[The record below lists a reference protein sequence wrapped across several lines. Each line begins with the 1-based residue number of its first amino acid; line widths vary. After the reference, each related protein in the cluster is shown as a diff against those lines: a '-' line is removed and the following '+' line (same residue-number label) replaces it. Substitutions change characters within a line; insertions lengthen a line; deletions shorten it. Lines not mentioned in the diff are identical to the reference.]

1 MFCLCIVLGCGLM
14 LLPMEP
20 RSVDCAKGPAQHSHD
35 QQPLSELK
43 ADVARQ
49 KQRETKKFSKAVQA
63 ERTKEKAQ
71 QKKANISDITRLRKQ
86 RQKSVSL
93 QLKHLSTLVNILL
106 ASDSSTCLAVCRSI
120 FDLLKLIMESVLAMS
135 VFVLPVTMLWHICRH
150 LCNICH
156 LTKHRTT
163 GVYIWL
169 PLLADNP
176 VSHLSCTPQQLGQL
190 ARRAAVVCRALQG
203 SLISMRPWTISGLPA
218 SLHSEAAWHRKATNG
233 GKPKM
238 KSLVSHQSYC
248 ACRCCC
254 FALSHLRRMLSYK
267 IHALGESDCHAQHA
281 IQRSFFWLRVWR
293 PEKADEVQ

>member
-93 QLKHLSTLVNILL
+93 QLKQ
-106 ASDSSTCLAVCRSI
+106 
-120 FDLLKLIMESVLAMS
+120 MS
-135 VFVLPVTMLWHICRH
+135 VAFI
-150 LCNICH
+150 
-156 LTKHRTT
+156 
-163 GVYIWL
+163 
-169 PLLADNP
+169 
-176 VSHLSCTPQQLGQL
+176 
-190 ARRAAVVCRALQG
+190 
-203 SLISMRPWTISGLPA
+203 
-218 SLHSEAAWHRKATNG
+218 
-233 GKPKM
+233 
-238 KSLVSHQSYC
+238 
-248 ACRCCC
+248 
-254 FALSHLRRMLSYK
+254 
-267 IHALGESDCHAQHA
+267 
-281 IQRSFFWLRVWR
+281 
-293 PEKADEVQ
+293 

>member
-1 MFCLCIVLGCGLM
+1 M

-106 ASDSSTCLAVCRSI
+106 ASDSSTCLAVCRLIS
-120 FDLLKLIMESVLAMS
+120 DLLKLIVESVLAVS
-135 VFVLPVTMLWHICRH
+135 VLFC
-150 LCNICH
+150 
-156 LTKHRTT
+156 
-163 GVYIWL
+163 
-169 PLLADNP
+169 
-176 VSHLSCTPQQLGQL
+176 Q
-190 ARRAAVVCRALQG
+190 
-203 SLISMRPWTISGLPA
+203 
-218 SLHSEAAWHRKATNG
+218 
-233 GKPKM
+233 
-238 KSLVSHQSYC
+238 
-248 ACRCCC
+248 
-254 FALSHLRRMLSYK
+254 
-267 IHALGESDCHAQHA
+267 
-281 IQRSFFWLRVWR
+281 
-293 PEKADEVQ
+293 